1 MLIKLST
8 KLNSCTFVF
17 NLVFSSFYNN
27 HLTADVKQCIT
38 KAVEGKGRTGLPLCE
53 INIQVRLWRW
63 WACQWPTPYLNGPK
77 KIWRLCWRLS
87 QSPWLLRPWRG
98 SRWLTSLT
106 GSDRFYSLERQK
118 TQQIIRLKSRQRNQ
132 RGKSRWDWY
141 WNYTL
146 HKQTNPGKERTAH
159 KGPEK
164 KCLEEGRSE
173 RGGQAEGLE
182 LGGRDQVSAFSW
194 LWSWLCAVALC
205 LISFQALASDWRRCW
220 SWIALAVM
228 DV

>member
-1 MLIKLST
+1 MVGMSMTYTLFEWAKE
-8 KLNSCTFVF
+8 
-17 NLVFSSFYNN
+17 NLETLLEAQPESLVVEAMERIQVT
-27 HLTADVKQCIT
+27 HLTHWTWQILFSWKT
-38 KAVEGKGRTGLPLCE
+38 KNSTNL
-53 INIQVRLWRW
+53 
-63 WACQWPTPYLNGPK
+63 
-77 KIWRLCWRLS
+77 
-87 QSPWLLRPWRG
+87 
-98 SRWLTSLT
+98 
-106 GSDRFYSLERQK
+106 F
-118 TQQIIRLKSRQRNQ
+118 RLKSNQRNQ
-132 RGKSRWDWY
+132 RGKWRWDWY

-146 HKQTNPGKERTAH
+146 HKQINPGKERTAH

-164 KCLEEGRSE
+164 KCLEKGRSE
-173 RGGQAEGLE
+173 RGGQAERLE